1 MKEYFPRRKR
11 AKIATI
17 VAIICGLICAWAWQ
31 ERVRIISVTSN
42 IAWAAGSAFS
52 IWAGVAVDSMN
63 NNAGAYGVLIGLLVL
78 AQTPTLVQLAGI
90 ALVVLAGAAAQRGG
104 RRSTDLMSTTDLP
117 ATPAKETS

>member
-1 MKEYFPRRKR
+1 MCYNLENQPECTMKEYFPRRKR

-52 IWAGVAVDSMN
+52 IWVGVAVDSMN
-63 NNAGAYGVLIGLLVL
+63 NNAGAYGVLIGLLGC
-78 AQTPTLVQLAGI
+78 AASWWSKSRLVKAAEDAAERGELT
-90 ALVVLAGAAAQRGG
+90 VKGA
-104 RRSTDLMSTTDLP
+104 DD
-117 ATPAKETS
+117 E